1 MPEALAVVDAAL
13 REFSTRNAVPAA
25 TIINPISEID
35 PVCAEALR
43 ALVSQI
49 NEDPGVLHMRDA
61 LDPLLDLRNALK
73 PAEPVE
79 PVEPVEQV
87 EEAASS

>member
-1 MPEALAVVDAAL
+1 MSEALAVVDAAL

-25 TIINPISEID
+25 SIIDQISEID
-35 PVCAEALR
+35 PVCAETLR
-43 ALVSQI
+43 SLVSQI
-49 NEDPGVLHMRDA
+49 HDDPGVLHMRDA

-79 PVEPVEQV
+79 MR
-87 EEAASS
+87 EEVVTA